1 VCPNLETS
9 PPTDYKIPLFPRGCA
24 RLVRSLSI
32 RVRALYPLKW
42 LLDGGYGEIKDV
54 YRGLETLHVVF
65 EMESATKGAAKML
78 CKKEGEKWVAYGES
92 CIHMVWYVQVY
103 LLTSHPVTRL
113 HIHLNTALFDTPH
126 HLPIWIHLRV
136 LFDGEA
142 YADYAESDPRTIAID
157 MGPGNA
163 SPTDV
168 AEERLRRY
176 HLKRGLP
183 EAFEMCKRGGR

>member
-9 PPTDYKIPLFPRGCA
+9 PPADYKIPLFPRCCA

-32 RVRALYPLKW
+32 RVRALYPL
-42 LLDGGYGEIKDV
+42 
-54 YRGLETLHVVF
+54 
-65 EMESATKGAAKML
+65 SATKGVAKML

-113 HIHLNTALFDTPH
+113 HTHLNTALFDTPH